1 MAGLTLD
8 TGALIA
14 FERVERCVLIHLKNA
29 ELQGCQLTVPTA
41 VVAEAWR
48 GGSRSAR
55 IARLLQACVVEPLL
69 EELARTAG
77 EALGAV
83 RGATAI
89 DAIVMAS
96 AASRG
101 DRVLTSDFEDLDR
114 LRAQFPG
121 VRVLRV

>member
-1 MAGLTLD
+1 
-8 TGALIA
+8 
-14 FERVERCVLIHLKNA
+14 
-29 ELQGCQLTVPTA
+29 
-41 VVAEAWR
+41 VAEAWR

-69 EELARTAG
+69 EELARAAG

-101 DRVLTSDFEDLDR
+101 DRVLTSDFQDLDR
-114 LRAQFPG
+114 LRAHFPS